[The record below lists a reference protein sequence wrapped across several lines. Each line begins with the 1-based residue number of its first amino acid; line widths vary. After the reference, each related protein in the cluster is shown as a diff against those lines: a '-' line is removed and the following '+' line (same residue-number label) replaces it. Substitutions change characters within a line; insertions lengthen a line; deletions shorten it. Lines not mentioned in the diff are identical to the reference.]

1 MPILLFNMF
10 RNIYLFLKQ
19 KIAKLATEAE
29 LQNKHIEWKKIKKE
43 LRSISVNLRT
53 TFVSF
58 TLCW

>member
-1 MPILLFNMF
+1 MF